1 MNGTRREHGYLDVPY
16 TERGLAKRL
25 GARWDPAEYSWR
37 TATPGLAAFQCWAR
51 LPTILAEEDRGF
63 GKGLFADPI
72 PASSW
77 YRNVRSA
84 VSERD
89 WYRVSQM
96 VRRRAG
102 WRCEAC
108 GLRAA
113 SPKDRALLDAHE
125 RFSYDE
131 RSGIQTLRR
140 LICLCAACH
149 GVTHFGH
156 SVVTGA
162 GQEAFSHLQLV
173 TGMSA
178 AQAEHHLDMAFSVSR
193 RRSEIPWVLDL
204 SVIASAGVAV
214 QASRPLAALDQGPW
228 HLRANTT
235 WQPAQAGP
243 GQEDAARDASRQPLS
258 AWAQSVLELV
268 TKPVEIS
275 KSDGGG
281 SVTPW
286 AS

>member
-1 MNGTRREHGYLDVPY
+1 MNGARREHGYLDVPY
-16 TERGLAKRL
+16 AERGQAKRL
-25 GARWDPAEYSWR
+25 GARWDPAECSWW
-37 TATPGLAAFQCWAR
+37 TATPGLAAFQRWAR
-51 LPTILAEEDRGF
+51 LPTILAGEDRGF

-108 GLRAA
+108 GMLAA
-113 SPKDRALLDAHE
+113 SPQDRALLDAHE

-131 RSGIQTLRR
+131 CSGIQALRR

-149 GVTHFGH
+149 GVTHFG
-156 SVVTGA
+156 
-162 GQEAFSHLQLV
+162 
-173 TGMSA
+173 
-178 AQAEHHLDMAFSVSR
+178 D
-193 RRSEIPWVLDL
+193 
-204 SVIASAGVAV
+204 
-214 QASRPLAALDQGPW
+214 AAL
-228 HLRANTT
+228 R
-235 WQPAQAGP
+235 
-243 GQEDAARDASRQPLS
+243 E
-258 AWAQSVLELV
+258 WAQGVLGLV